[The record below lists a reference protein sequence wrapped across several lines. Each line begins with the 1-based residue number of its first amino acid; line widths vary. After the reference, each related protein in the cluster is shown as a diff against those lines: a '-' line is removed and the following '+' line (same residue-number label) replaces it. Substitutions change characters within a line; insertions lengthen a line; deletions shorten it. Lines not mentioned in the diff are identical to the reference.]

1 MKKILFL
8 SYTNV
13 FSGAE
18 SVLCDYLKE
27 NNINENYIYTTDAN
41 YIIKEYE
48 KYLEKNKIYISEKMN
63 IVSIRKHPFVAIK
76 NLLYNLYKINII
88 VRKNNIDILYGNNT
102 LDIALLVLY
111 KKYLNRNIK
120 VVSHIHD
127 IIDKKDYKKFF
138 IEKYNKYVDKFI
150 VPSIATKESLK
161 LCNINDEK
169 IEVVYNGIELHKDKK
184 RQYNFIR
191 EKFNINKDKKIICI
205 IGQFCKRKRQD
216 LFIDIVDCLN
226 KKYNNK
232 YVGIIIGQIT
242 DKDFYEEMKLKIQD
256 PILFIN
262 DMKREEIFK
271 YIYPNID
278 ALILLS
284 DRDPLPTVILEA
296 MSMKTIVIARN
307 VDGVK
312 EIILDQIN
320 GFMID
325 YNFKIEILSTLIE
338 QVMNLNEKDKIK
350 IKNNARKTIQEKFT
364 LEIKKNTINDI
375 INNL

>member
-1 MKKILFL
+1 MKRVLFI
-8 SYTNV
+8 SYTN
-13 FSGAE
+13 FFGGAE
-18 SVLCDYLKE
+18 YVLWDYLKRIDTT
-27 NNINENYIYTTDAN
+27 NIYIYTTN
-41 YIIKEYE
+41 RKEIID
-48 KYLEKNKIYISEKMN
+48 KYKQVFKEKNIFCSERMD
-63 IVSIRKHPFVAIK
+63 IVSIRKKTIRSILNIFF
-76 NLLYNLYKINII
+76 NLYQINRIVKKYKIE
-88 VRKNNIDILYGNNT
+88 VLYGNNT
-102 LDIALLVLY
+102 LDILLITLY
-111 KKYLNRNIK
+111 KKYIDSSIK
-120 VVSHIHD
+120 IISHIHD
-127 IIDKKDYKKFF
+127 ILEKKMY
-138 IEKYNKYVDKFI
+138 IKYIKRNNKYVDKFI
-150 VPSIATKESLK
+150 APSIATKNSLK
-161 LCNINDEK
+161 LCGIDEK
-169 IEVVYNGIELHKDKK
+169 KINVVYNGIEINEIKK
-184 RQYNFIR
+184 EEYNYIR
-191 EKFNINKDKKIICI
+191 GKFNISKDKKIICI

-232 YVGIIIGQIT
+232 YVGIIIGKIT
-242 DKDFYEEMKLKIQD
+242 DKDFYEEMKLKIHD

-320 GFMID
+320 GFMVD

-364 LEIKKNTINDI
+364 LEIKKNAINDI

>member
-27 NNINENYIYTTDAN
+27 NNINENYIYTTNTN
-41 YIIKEYE
+41 YIIQEYE
-48 KYLEKNKIYISEKMN
+48 KYLEKDKIYISEKMN

-169 IEVVYNGIELHKDKK
+169 IEVVYNGIELHEDKK

>member
-27 NNINENYIYTTDAN
+27 NNVNENYIYTTNAN
-41 YIIKEYE
+41 YIIQEYE
-48 KYLEKNKIYISEKMN
+48 KYLEKDKIYISEKMN

-169 IEVVYNGIELHKDKK
+169 IEVVYNGIELHEDKK

-191 EKFNINKDKKIICI
+191 ERFNINKDKKIICI

-232 YVGIIIGQIT
+232 YVGIIIGKIT
-242 DKDFYEEMKLKIQD
+242 DKDFYEEMKPKIQD